1 MFKIN
6 QEHNQNSL
14 WGFQNTLPDKIRKKL
29 LKSQYYFFYEIFFR
43 NINENDF
50 KILYS
55 EKASR
60 PNAPINCMVAALV
73 LKQKR
78 NWSYEEL
85 FEQIEF
91 NLLVKTALG
100 LDRID
105 ELPFDDATIFNF
117 QNRIKDYYIAT
128 GINLFERIF
137 DNLTEEQIKQL
148 DLITNIQRI
157 DSMQAC
163 SNIRDY
169 SRLQL
174 LIEVLLRLWRILT
187 EADKKSLE
195 QMFSKYTNKSSGQY
209 IYKLKNSEIP
219 HELEK
224 IAEIYHHCHKE
235 IIPHYSE
242 QEIYKIFERV
252 YAEHFTELTDKIIIK
267 TSEELSSSCL
277 QSPDD
282 VEATYREKRSEE
294 YKGYVFN
301 VAETASPDNDLNLIT
316 DVSVNTNNIDDSKIL
331 NGRIEKIKDKTSD
344 IDELHSDGAYGS
356 VENDKKLTELGITQI
371 QTAVKGRH
379 KEVEIAIE
387 RVADD
392 NYEVKCPYQSA
403 LSTTTS
409 KRNKVAFDKS
419 ICKNCVYSSKCPAI
433 EMKTNRT
440 YYFTEEDYLRYQRI
454 KNILK
459 IPEERRKI
467 RSNVEATIHEFS
479 CRLVNGKMKV
489 RGFFKATLFAFTTA
503 IAINFG
509 RIYRYTH

>member
-6 QEHNQNSL
+6 QKHNQNSL
-14 WGFQNTLPDKIRKKL
+14 WGIQNTLPDKIRKKL
-29 LKSQYYFFYEIFFR
+29 LNSQYYFFYEIIFR

-50 KILYS
+50 KVLYS

-73 LKQKR
+73 LKQKC

-91 NLLVKTALG
+91 NLLIKTALG

-117 QNRIKDYYIAT
+117 QNRIKDYYITT

-148 DLITNIQRI
+148 GLITNIQRI

-187 EADKKSLE
+187 EADKNSLE

-209 IYKLKNSEIP
+209 IYRLKNSEIP

-235 IIPHYSE
+235 IISHYSE

-252 YAEHFTELTDKIIIK
+252 YTEHFTELTDKILIK
-267 TSEELSSSCL
+267 TPEELSSSCL

-282 VEATYREKRSEE
+282 VEATYREKRSVE

-301 VAETASPDNDLNLIT
+301 VAETASPQNKVNLLTDL
-316 DVSVNTNNIDDSKIL
+316 SVDMNNIDDTKVL
-331 NGRIEKIKDKTSD
+331 NKRIVKIKEKTPD
-344 IDELHSDGAYGS
+344 IDELHSDGGYGS
-356 VENDKKLTELGITQI
+356 AENDKKLAELDITQI

-379 KEVEIAIE
+379 KEVEIEIE
-387 RVADD
+387 TTTDG
-392 NYEVKCPYQSA
+392 NYKVKCPYQTVCSERTA
-403 LSTTTS
+403 
-409 KRNKVAFDKS
+409 KRNKAEFDKS
-419 ICKNCVYSSKCPAI
+419 ICKNCEYSSKCPAI
-433 EMKTNRT
+433 EMKSSRT
-440 YYFTEEDYLRYQRI
+440 YYFTEEDFLRYQRT

-489 RGFFKATLFAFTTA
+489 RGFFKATLFAFATA

-509 RIYRYTH
+509 RIYRYSH

>member
-1 MFKIN
+1 
-6 QEHNQNSL
+6 
-14 WGFQNTLPDKIRKKL
+14 
-29 LKSQYYFFYEIFFR
+29 
-43 NINENDF
+43 
-50 KILYS
+50 
-55 EKASR
+55 
-60 PNAPINCMVAALV
+60 MVAALI

-105 ELPFDDATIFNF
+105 QIPFDDATIFNF
-117 QNRIKDYYIAT
+117 QNRVKDYFVTT

-137 DNLTEEQIKQL
+137 DNLTVEQIKQL
-148 DLITNIQRI
+148 DLKTNIQRI

-187 EADKKSLE
+187 ETDKNSLE

-209 IYKLKNSEIP
+209 IYKLKNSDIP

-224 IAEIYHHCHKE
+224 IAEIYHHCHKA
-235 IIPHYSE
+235 IMPHYKE

-252 YAEHFTELTDKIIIK
+252 YTEHFTELTDKIIIK
-267 TSEELSSSCL
+267 SSEELSSSCL

-282 VEATYREKRSEE
+282 AEATYREKRSEE
-294 YKGYVFN
+294 FKGYVIN
-301 VAETASPDNDLNLIT
+301 VSETASPDNELNLIT
-316 DVSVNTNNIDDSKIL
+316 DVSVHTNNTDDSKVL
-331 NGRIEKIKDKTSD
+331 NERIDKIQDKTSD
-344 IDELHSDGAYGS
+344 IDELHTDGGYGS
-356 VENDKKLTELGITQI
+356 SENDKKLAELGITQI
-371 QTAVKGRH
+371 QTAVKGRT
-379 KEVEIAIE
+379 KEVEISIE
-387 RVADD
+387 RASGGA
-392 NYEVKCPYQSA
+392 YEVKCPYQSV
-403 LSTTTS
+403 LSATTS
-409 KRNKVAFDKS
+409 KRNKAEFDTS
-419 ICKNCVYSSKCPAI
+419 ICKNCEYSSKCPAI

-459 IPEERRKI
+459 IPEERRKL
-467 RSNVEATIHEFS
+467 RPNVEATIHEFS
-479 CRLVNGKMKV
+479 CRLLNGKMRV
-489 RGFFKATLFAFTTA
+489 RGYFKAAIFAFTAA

-509 RIYRYTH
+509 RIYRYSH

>member
-1 MFKIN
+1 MFKTN
-6 QEHNQNSL
+6 QKHNQISL
-14 WGFQNTLPDKIRKKL
+14 WGIQNTLPDKIKKKL
-29 LKSQYYFFYEIFFR
+29 LNSQYYFFYEIIFR

-50 KILYS
+50 KNLYS

-60 PNAPINCMVAALV
+60 PNAPINCMVAALI
-73 LKQKR
+73 LKQKC

-85 FEQIEF
+85 FEQMEF
-91 NLLVKTALG
+91 SLLTKTALG
-100 LDRID
+100 LDSID

-117 QNRIKDYYIAT
+117 QNRVKDYHIVT
-128 GINLFERIF
+128 GINLLEGVF
-137 DNLTEEQIKQL
+137 DKLTEEQIKQL
-148 DLITNIQRI
+148 KLKTNIQRI
-157 DSMQAC
+157 DSLQAC
-163 SNIRDY
+163 SNIREY

-174 LIEVLLRLWRILT
+174 LIEVLLRLWRVLT
-187 EADKKSLE
+187 EADKEHLE
-195 QMFSKYTNKSSGQY
+195 QMFSIYTRKTSGQY
-209 IYKLKNSEIP
+209 IYKLKSSEIP

-235 IIPHYSE
+235 IISHYKE

-252 YAEHFTELTDKIIIK
+252 YTEHFTELTDKIVIK
-267 TSEELSSSCL
+267 TSKELSSSCL

-301 VAETASPDNDLNLIT
+301 VAETASQENELNLIT
-316 DVSVNTNNIDDSKIL
+316 DVAVDSNNIDDSKVL
-331 NGRIEKIKDKTSD
+331 NKRIDRIHEKTSD
-344 IDELHSDGAYGS
+344 LDELHSDGAYGS
-356 VENDKKLTELGITQI
+356 AENDKKLSELNILQI

-379 KEVEIAIE
+379 KEVDMAIE
-387 RVADD
+387 RATDG
-392 NYEVKCPYQSA
+392 NYEVKCPYQSV
-403 LSTTTS
+403 LSISTS
-409 KRNKVAFDKS
+409 KRNKAAFDKE
-419 ICKNCVYSSKCPAI
+419 ICKNCEYSSKCSAI
-433 EMKTNRT
+433 EMKSNRT

-467 RSNVEATIHEFS
+467 RSNVEATMHEFS

-509 RIYRYTH
+509 RIYRYSH